1 MWAELILA
9 PLGARCGTARGR
21 ALYGRRVARLLVVE
35 DDLAIGRALLT
46 GLSGNGHEVTW
57 VQTGRDALAALGDD
71 DFELALVDLGLP
83 DLDGVDLCRRIRSDR
98 PGCVVVILTARD
110 EEIDVV
116 LGLEA
121 GADDYLTKPFRLAEL
136 MARVR
141 AHLRRGAATA
151 GTPVLRAGDLEVD
164 TAARR
169 VRLGGLEITL
179 RAKEFDLLARLASEV
194 GVAVSR
200 TDLMADVWDENW
212 FGSTKTLDV
221 HLSAL
226 RRKLT
231 EAARECGTPV
241 PLIVTLRGR
250 GYRLDAST
258 TGPAAG

>member
-1 MWAELILA
+1 M
-9 PLGARCGTARGR
+9 
-21 ALYGRRVARLLVVE
+21 RRSE
-35 DDLAIGRALLT
+35 ID
-46 GLSGNGHEVTW
+46 
-57 VQTGRDALAALGDD
+57 
-71 DFELALVDLGLP
+71 LALVDLGLP
-83 DLDGVDLCRRIRSDR
+83 DLDGTDLCRRIRTEQ
-98 PGCVVVILTARD
+98 PACVVVILTARD

-151 GTPVLRAGDLEVD
+151 TTAVLRVGELEVD

-169 VRLGGLEITL
+169 VRLAGREIAL
-179 RAKEFDLLARLASEV
+179 RAKEFDLLARLASDA
-194 GVAVSR
+194 GAAVSR
-200 TDLMADVWDENW
+200 TDLMSDVWDENW

-226 RRKLT
+226 RRKLA
-231 EAARECGTPV
+231 EAARAGGTLAPE
-241 PLIVTLRGR
+241 IVTLRGR

-258 TGPAAG
+258 TGPAAR